1 MNKGFPKEFL
11 WGGATAAH
19 QVEGGWDEGGKGLDT
34 QECRPQ
40 NPKLTSA
47 EKFELKNKM
56 MTFKKFED
64 AKKCKTSSIYPFR
77 YGSDHYHRYKEDIAL
92 FAEMGMKIYRMS
104 ISWARIYPNGDDKEP
119 NQEGI
124 AFYKAIFNE
133 CHKYGIK
140 IMVTMLHYAIPTN
153 LVDKYDGWKNR
164 KLIDFYLKYAKT
176 LFENFKD
183 DVDYWLPFNEINAG
197 RFMCYNGIALIPESA
212 EDYNQTVFQCLHHQ
226 FVANALTVKLAHE
239 MMPESQVGCMI
250 ARFCHY
256 GATCN
261 PKDQLALLHDEQ
273 YTNWFYT
280 DVMARGEYPKYM
292 DRYFSENNI
301 QLEITEEDKEILK
314 NNTVDYISFSYYFT
328 QVSTADESWE
338 KTDGNLVIAA
348 KNPYLKTSE
357 WGWQMDADGLRITLN
372 QLYDRYQKPLFV
384 TENGLGAKDTIIDG
398 YIHDDYRISYLR
410 DHIGAMK
417 EAIIDGVDLIG
428 YTMWGIIDLVSS
440 GTMEMSKRYGV
451 IYVDAADEG
460 NGSYNRLRKDSFY
473 WYKKCI
479 ESNGED
485 LE

>member
-1 MNKGFPKEFL
+1 MNKGFPKNFL

-19 QVEGGWDEGGKGLDT
+19 QVEGGWNEGGKGLDT

-40 NPKLTSA
+40 NPMLTSA
-47 EKFELKNKM
+47 EKFELKNKT

-64 AKKCKTSSIYPFR
+64 AINCKTASVYPFR

-104 ISWARIYPNGDDKEP
+104 IAWARIYPNGDDSKP
-119 NQEGI
+119 NEEGLK
-124 AFYKAIFNE
+124 FYKDIFNE
-133 CHKYGIK
+133 CHKHKIK
-140 IMVTMLHYAIPTN
+140 VMVTMLHYAIPVN
-153 LVDKYDGWKNR
+153 LVKKYGGWKNR
-164 KLIDFYLKYAKT
+164 KVIDFYLKYAKT
-176 LFENFKD
+176 LFDNFKD

-197 RFMCYNGIALIPESA
+197 RFMCYNGIALIPEST
-212 EDYNQTVFQCLHHQ
+212 DNYNQTVFQCLHHQ

-239 MMPESQVGCMI
+239 MIPESKVGCMI

-280 DVMARGEYPKYM
+280 DVMVRGEYPKYM
-292 DRYFSENNI
+292 DRYFEENNI
-301 QLEITEEDKEILK
+301 HLNIEDEDYQILK
-314 NNTVDYISFSYYFT
+314 ENTVDYISFSYYFT
-328 QVSTADESWE
+328 QVSTFDESWE

-348 KNPYLKTSE
+348 KNPYLETSE
-357 WGWQMDADGLRITLN
+357 WGWQKDATGLRITLN
-372 QLYDRYQKPLFV
+372 QLYDRYNKPLFV
-384 TENGLGAKDTIIDG
+384 AENGLGAKDIVENG
-398 YIHDDYRISYLR
+398 QVHDPYRIEYLK
-410 DHIGAMK
+410 DHIKAMK
-417 EAIIDGVDLIG
+417 DAIEDGVDLIG

-451 IYVDAADEG
+451 IYVDADDEG
-460 NGSYNRLRKDSFY
+460 HGTYDRLKKDSFY

-479 ESNGED
+479 ASNGENLD
-485 LE
+485 